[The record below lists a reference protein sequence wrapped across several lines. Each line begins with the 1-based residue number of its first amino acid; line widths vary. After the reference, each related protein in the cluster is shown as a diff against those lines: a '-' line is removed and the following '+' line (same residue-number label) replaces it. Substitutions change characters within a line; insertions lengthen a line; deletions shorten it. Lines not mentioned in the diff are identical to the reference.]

1 MKTESLESITNR
13 LIGVKRSANR
23 NAFENELRLDLLG
36 EAIREARL
44 RKRLTQT
51 QLGELVGVQKA
62 QISKIE
68 NNTTSARFDTVMK
81 VFSALEANVYF
92 RIEFLPDRA

>member
-1 MKTESLESITNR
+1 MKTESLESLTNR
-13 LIGVKRSANR
+13 LIGVKGSSSR
-23 NAFENELRLDLLG
+23 NAYENELRLDLLG

-92 RIEFLPDRA
+92 RIEFIPDRA

>member
-1 MKTESLESITNR
+1 MKTESLESLTNR
-13 LIGVKRSANR
+13 LIGVKGSANR
-23 NAFENELRLDLLG
+23 NDFENELRLDLLG

-92 RIEFLPDRA
+92 RIEFSPDRA

>member
-1 MKTESLESITNR
+1 MKTESLESLTNR
-13 LIGVKRSANR
+13 LIGVKGSANR
-23 NAFENELRLDLLG
+23 NAFENELRLDLIG

-44 RKRLTQT
+44 QKRLTQT